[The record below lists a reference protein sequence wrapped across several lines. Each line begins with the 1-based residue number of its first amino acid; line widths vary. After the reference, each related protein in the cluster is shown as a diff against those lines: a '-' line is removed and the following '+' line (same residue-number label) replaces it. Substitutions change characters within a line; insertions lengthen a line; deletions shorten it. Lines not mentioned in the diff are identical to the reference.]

1 MARDRRKPAI
11 HRGWRTI
18 FHCDANNPTDMIADL
33 CNGEEEESSIGHNA
47 KALNFPQ
54 KERNRG
60 AFDGWDSPFFFPPP
74 SKWRNSS
81 DFRETNSTDG
91 KFQIQYLLLSPSPRS
106 CSRVTVSLWF
116 SWNLNGVSRERR
128 NIRRSKRS
136 PLRAPSPPITVPIK
150 GGGIEPPPFFLFS
163 SFFLLR
169 GWVDRCKGREERG
182 SSTLRVCWRH
192 F

>member
-1 MARDRRKPAI
+1 MQRGGGGGALGIMRRHSTSPKKKEIVARLMDETP
-11 HRGWRTI
+11 
-18 FHCDANNPTDMIADL
+18 F
-33 CNGEEEESSIGHNA
+33 
-47 KALNFPQ
+47 F
-54 KERNRG
+54 
-60 AFDGWDSPFFFPPP
+60 FFFPPP
-74 SKWRNSS
+74 SKWCNSS
-81 DFRETNSTDG
+81 DFRETNSIDG

-136 PLRAPSPPITVPIK
+136 PLRASSPPITVPIK

>member
-1 MARDRRKPAI
+1 MRP
-11 HRGWRTI
+11 
-18 FHCDANNPTDMIADL
+18 P
-33 CNGEEEESSIGHNA
+33 SS
-47 KALNFPQ
+47 
-54 KERNRG
+54 
-60 AFDGWDSPFFFPPP
+60 FFPPP

-116 SWNLNGVSRERR
+116 SWNLNGVSRERW

-136 PLRAPSPPITVPIK
+136 PLRTPSPPITVPIK

-169 GWVDRCKGREERG
+169 GWVDRCKGRRREGAARYAFADVIFNQRDPFSPATRLADWGREGRG
-182 SSTLRVCWRH
+182 NTSI
-192 F
+192 

>member
-1 MARDRRKPAI
+1 MLIIQRIWLPIYATGRR
-11 HRGWRTI
+11 RR
-18 FHCDANNPTDMIADL
+18 
-33 CNGEEEESSIGHNA
+33 SIGHNA

-60 AFDGWDSPFFFPPP
+60 AFDGWDP
-74 SKWRNSS
+74 
-81 DFRETNSTDG
+81 
-91 KFQIQYLLLSPSPRS
+91 LLLSFLHSINDVTRRIFVKQTRPTENSKFNTFSSPPLLDRAHES
-106 CSRVTVSLWF
+106 QSLWF

-169 GWVDRCKGREERG
+169 GWVDRCKGRRRRG